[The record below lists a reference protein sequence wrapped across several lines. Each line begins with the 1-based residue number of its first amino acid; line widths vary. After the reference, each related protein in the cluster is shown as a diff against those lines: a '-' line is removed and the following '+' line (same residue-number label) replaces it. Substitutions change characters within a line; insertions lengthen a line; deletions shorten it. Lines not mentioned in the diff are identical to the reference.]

1 MRSDRTDGS
10 LRRSY
15 TTDNTGQNGVSR
27 RTQHGSDS
35 GLSEIVR
42 KKWSQYGRQRY
53 SLSWTSEI
61 PFQARLY
68 GERGPRSPCIRAQF
82 TRLGFPVVHTH
93 ITHTLLYSFSL
104 KMCHLS

>member
-10 LRRSY
+10 LRRNH
-15 TTDNTGQNGVSR
+15 TTDNTGLNGVSR
-27 RTQHGSDS
+27 RTRHGSDS

-61 PFQARLY
+61 PFQAHLY

-82 TRLGFPVVHTH
+82 TRLRFPVFLNR
-93 ITHTLLYSFSL
+93 ISL
-104 KMCHLS
+104 T